1 MHGKPSQHVDG
12 VPDVEAPLSDDLRPP
27 LLPWSRAWSS
37 MGLTRFT
44 VAKPDRDEQGKALG
58 GFSPKHALATTSMT
72 TSDSP

>member
-1 MHGKPSQHVDG
+1 
-12 VPDVEAPLSDDLRPP
+12 
-27 LLPWSRAWSS
+27 

-44 VAKPDRDEQGKALG
+44 VAEPDRDEQGKAFG